1 MYLTQLQNEAAVCI
15 NIADVVNH
23 LQQQVL
29 TSSFHNHWQFF
40 SIFYFSIFVS
50 FFKKHTI
57 SLSNHSKALIWVCVC
72 VFVAVLINVKEY
84 RQIIY
89 FLKK

>member
-1 MYLTQLQNEAAVCI
+1 MYLTQLQKEAVVCI
-15 NIADVVNH
+15 NIADVANH
-23 LQQQVL
+23 LQQQVSL
-29 TSSFHNHWQFF
+29 TFSFHNHWQFF

-72 VFVAVLINVKEY
+72 VFVAVLINVKEHK
-84 RQIIY
+84 QII
-89 FLKK
+89 